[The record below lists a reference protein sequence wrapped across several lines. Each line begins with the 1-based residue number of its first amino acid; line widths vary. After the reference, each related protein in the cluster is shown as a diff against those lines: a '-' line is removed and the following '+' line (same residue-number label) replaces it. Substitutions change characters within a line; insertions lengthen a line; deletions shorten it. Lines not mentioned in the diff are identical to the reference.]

1 MHETKKKNAFK
12 RETTVTLIVLM
23 VLPVLNWLVFW
34 LYVNISSLALA
45 FQHPRTGD
53 FDLVNFRLLYNSITM
68 VGGEIGIALRNTG
81 LFFAVHLLI
90 TLPLSLF
97 IAFFLYKRVYGYG
110 LYRIVFYLP
119 AVIPSLVMV
128 TAFKNFI
135 DPDGPLGA
143 IMKWLGNQLPPEGLL
158 ARTSSAVW
166 VIVVYTIWTGFTT
179 DVLLFTGG
187 MARIPTEIIE
197 AAKLD
202 GCGPAREVVSIVLPL
217 IWPTISTQIV
227 LLFTNIFSAGG
238 PVLFLTN
245 GKYETSTIAF
255 WIFTQVYGNGQL
267 GGTGSYNLVSCAGM
281 SFTLISVPLILGIR
295 KLMSKVDT
303 VEY

>member
-1 MHETKKKNAFK
+1 
-12 RETTVTLIVLM
+12 
-23 VLPVLNWLVFW
+23 
-34 LYVNISSLALA
+34 
-45 FQHPRTGD
+45 
-53 FDLVNFRLLYNSITM
+53 
-68 VGGEIGIALRNTG
+68 
-81 LFFAVHLLI
+81 
-90 TLPLSLF
+90 
-97 IAFFLYKRVYGYG
+97 
-110 LYRIVFYLP
+110 
-119 AVIPSLVMV
+119 MV

-135 DPDGPLGA
+135 DPRGPLGA
-143 IMKWLGNQLPPEGLL
+143 IMKWAGNPLPQEGLL
-158 ARTSSAVW
+158 ARTSSSIW

-245 GKYETSTIAF
+245 GKYETTTIAF
-255 WIFTQVYGNGQL
+255 WIFTQVYGSGQL
-267 GGTGSYNLVSCAGM
+267 GGTGSYNLVSCTGM

-295 KLMSKVDT
+295 KLMSKVDA